1 MGQEKH
7 RHPIQFLLYKKVPP
21 VSAEIHGTFPF
32 FLYYADVQ
40 GKYASL
46 YTDAAITFYIRN
58 NFV

>member
-7 RHPIQFLLYKKVPP
+7 RHPMQFLLYKKVPP

-40 GKYASL
+40 GK
-46 YTDAAITFYIRN
+46 IYILVHRRCHY
-58 NFV
+58 FFI